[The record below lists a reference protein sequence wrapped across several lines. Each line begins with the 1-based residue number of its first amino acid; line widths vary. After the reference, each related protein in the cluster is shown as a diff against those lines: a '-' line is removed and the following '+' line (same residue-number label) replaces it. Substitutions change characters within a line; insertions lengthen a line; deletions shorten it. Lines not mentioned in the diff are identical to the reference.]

1 MDAFLL
7 NERLMMDM
15 SVLRLPEPASSLAST
30 ESQNNFKLVIP
41 SSNRPVFCSKKV
53 IDSSLLLMDML
64 EYVNEEDPGYDLASI
79 SVLIT
84 PSFQAHSNAGVHQSS
99 DLA

>member
-15 SVLRLPEPASSLAST
+15 SVLRLPEPASSLAGT
-30 ESQNNFKLVIP
+30 DSQNNFKLVIP

-53 IDSSLLLMDML
+53 IDSSLLLKDML
-64 EYVNEEDPGYDLASI
+64 E
-79 SVLIT
+79 
-84 PSFQAHSNAGVHQSS
+84 
-99 DLA
+99 